1 LLTIALLVVAG
12 INRRERMGKE
22 EKTEKESM
30 SCNNRY
36 TELARRKKLSPLA
49 FS

>member
-1 LLTIALLVVAG
+1 
-12 INRRERMGKE
+12 
-22 EKTEKESM
+22 M

-49 FS
+49 FSWSLISRIHWSFLSLYYY